1 MKKSALTIIV
11 LLLTLVILVGQTR
24 KERKAMYDSQYNY
37 ELACLGVGNDGTKLL
52 KVWGYGKKVDNAI
65 YDAKRTSVAAVIFRG
80 IPAGNGAAP
89 TPSLLPVD
97 GYEQHMDFF
106 DEFFKDGGMY
116 LSFVNLTTDGT
127 PGGSDNIKMSHGYK
141 VAVSAS
147 INFNELRKYLQDK
160 GIIKRLDAGF

>member
-1 MKKSALTIIV
+1 MKKSLFTIII
-11 LLLTLVILVGQTR
+11 LLLVAVNSFAQTR

-65 YDAKRTSVAAVIFRG
+65 YDAKRTAVAAVIFRG
-80 IPAGNGAAP
+80 VPAGNGAAP
-89 TPSLLPVD
+89 TPSILPVD
-97 GYEQHMDFF
+97 GYEQHIDFF

-141 VAVSAS
+141 VAVAAS
-147 INFNELRKYLQDK
+147 INFSTLRKYLEER
-160 GIIKRLDAGF
+160 GVVKRMDAGF

>member
-1 MKKSALTIIV
+1 MRKKILTS
-11 LLLTLVILVGQTR
+11 VILLVVLTTVFGQTR

-37 ELACLGVGNDGTKLL
+37 EIACLGVGLDGTKLL

-65 YDAKRTSVAAVIFRG
+65 YDAKRTAVAAVIFRG
-80 IPAGNGAAP
+80 VPAGNGAAP
-89 TPSLLPVD
+89 TPSILPIE
-97 GYEQHMDFF
+97 GYEQHLDFF

-116 LSFVNLTTDGT
+116 LSFINLTTDGT

-147 INFNELRKYLQDK
+147 VNFNALRKYLEEK
-160 GIIKRLDAGF
+160 GVAKRMDAGF

>member
-1 MKKSALTIIV
+1 MRKSVFSIIV
-11 LLLTLVILVGQTR
+11 FLLAVITVFGQTR

-65 YDAKRTSVAAVIFRG
+65 YDAKRTAVAAVIFRG
-80 IPAGNGAAP
+80 VPAGNGAAP

-97 GYEQHMDFF
+97 GYEKNMDFF

-160 GIIKRLDAGF
+160 GIVKRLDAGF

>member
-1 MKKSALTIIV
+1 MRKSLFTVIV
-11 LLLTLVILVGQTR
+11 LLLVLTSTFGQTR

-37 ELACLGVGNDGTKLL
+37 ELACLAVGNDGTKLL

-65 YDAKRTSVAAVIFRG
+65 YDAKRTAVAAVIFRG
-80 IPAGNGAAP
+80 VPGGNGAAP

-97 GYEQHMDFF
+97 GYDQHFDFF

-147 INFNELRKYLQDK
+147 INFNALRKFLEEK
-160 GIIKRLDAGF
+160 GVVKRMDAGF

>member
-1 MKKSALTIIV
+1 MKKSILTIIT
-11 LLLTLVILVGQTR
+11 LLIALATIVGQTR

-80 IPAGNGAAP
+80 VPAGNGAAP

-97 GYEQHMDFF
+97 GYEKNMEFF

-160 GIIKRLDAGF
+160 GIVKRLDAGF

>member
-1 MKKSALTIIV
+1 MRKSIFTV
-11 LLLTLVILVGQTR
+11 LLFSLTMVTVCGQTR

-37 ELACLGVGNDGTKLL
+37 ELACLAVGNDGTKLI

-65 YDAKRTSVAAVIFRG
+65 YDAKRTAVAAVIFRG
-80 IPAGNGAAP
+80 VPAGNGAAP

-97 GYEQHMDFF
+97 GYGLNMDFF

-127 PGGSDNIKMSHGYK
+127 PGGADNIKMSHGYK

-160 GIIKRLDAGF
+160 GIVKRLDAGF

>member
-1 MKKSALTIIV
+1 
-11 LLLTLVILVGQTR
+11 
-24 KERKAMYDSQYNY
+24 MYDSQYNY
-37 ELACLGVGNDGTKLL
+37 EVACLGVGNDGTKFI

-65 YDAKRTSVAAVIFRG
+65 YDAKRTAVAAVIFRG
-80 IPAGNGAAP
+80 VPAGNGAAP

-97 GYEQHMDFF
+97 GYAQNMDFF

-160 GIIKRLDAGF
+160 SIVKRLDAGF

>member
-1 MKKSALTIIV
+1 MRKSICTAII
-11 LLLTLVILVGQTR
+11 LLLAFYTICGQTR
-24 KERKAMYDSQYNY
+24 KERKAMYDSKYNY
-37 ELACLGVGNDGTKLL
+37 ELACLGVGQDGTKLL

-65 YDAKRTSVAAVIFRG
+65 YDAKRTAVAAVIFRG
-80 IPAGNGAAP
+80 VPGGNGAAP
-89 TPSLLPVD
+89 TPSILPVD

-127 PGGSDNIKMSHGYK
+127 PGGADNIKMSHGYK

-147 INFNELRKYLQDK
+147 INFNALRKYLEDK
-160 GIIKRLDAGF
+160 GVVKRMDAGF

>member
-1 MKKSALTIIV
+1 MRKCIFTVIIFVLALAIA
-11 LLLTLVILVGQTR
+11 VGQTR

-37 ELACLGVGNDGTKLL
+37 ELACLGVGQDGTKLL

-80 IPAGNGAAP
+80 VPAGNDAAP

-127 PGGSDNIKMSHGYK
+127 PGGSTISK
-141 VAVSAS
+141 
-147 INFNELRKYLQDK
+147 
-160 GIIKRLDAGF
+160 

>member
-1 MKKSALTIIV
+1 MKKSIFTLIIGILIV
-11 LLLTLVILVGQTR
+11 STVIGQTR

-37 ELACLGVGNDGTKLL
+37 EIACLGVGNDGTKLV

-65 YDAKRTSVAAVIFRG
+65 YDAKRTAVAAVIFRG
-80 IPAGNGAAP
+80 VPAGNGAAP
-89 TPSLLPVD
+89 TPSLLPID
-97 GYEQHMDFF
+97 GYETNQPFF

-127 PGGSDNIKMSHGYK
+127 PGGKDNIKMSHGYK

-160 GIIKRLDAGF
+160 GIVKRLDAGF

>member
-1 MKKSALTIIV
+1 MRKSIYSV
-11 LLLTLVILVGQTR
+11 LLFSLVVVSVFGQTR

-37 ELACLGVGNDGTKLL
+37 ELACLGVGNDGTKFL

-65 YDAKRTSVAAVIFRG
+65 YDAKRTAVAAVIFRG
-80 IPAGNGAAP
+80 VPAGNGAAP

-97 GYEQHMDFF
+97 GYGQNMDFF

-127 PGGSDNIKMSHGYK
+127 PGGADNIKMSHGYK

-147 INFNELRKYLQDK
+147 INFNQLRKYLQDK
-160 GIIKRLDAGF
+160 NIVKRLDAGF

>member
-1 MKKSALTIIV
+1 MKRNILTTIV
-11 LLLTLVILVGQTR
+11 LLLVVATSFGQTR

-65 YDAKRTSVAAVIFRG
+65 YDAKRTAVAAVIFRG
-80 IPAGNGAAP
+80 VPGGNGAAP
-89 TPSLLPVD
+89 TPSILPVD
-97 GYEQHMDFF
+97 GYEQHIDFF

-147 INFNELRKYLQDK
+147 INFNALRKYLEDK
-160 GIIKRLDAGF
+160 GVVKRMDAGF

>member
-1 MKKSALTIIV
+1 MRKSIFTVIIIV
-11 LLLTLVILVGQTR
+11 LALATAVGQTR

-80 IPAGNGAAP
+80 VPAGNGAAP

-106 DEFFKDGGMY
+106 DDFFKDGGMY

-160 GIIKRLDAGF
+160 GVVKRLDAGF

>member
-1 MKKSALTIIV
+1 MRKSIFTFILLV
-11 LLLTLVILVGQTR
+11 LATSTLFSQTR

-37 ELACLGVGNDGTKLL
+37 EIACLGVGNDGTKLI

-65 YDAKRTSVAAVIFRG
+65 YDAKRTAVAAVIFRG
-80 IPAGNGAAP
+80 VPAGNGAAP
-89 TPSLLPVD
+89 TPSLLPID
-97 GYEQHMDFF
+97 GYEKSMDFF

-127 PGGSDNIKMSHGYK
+127 PGGKDNIKMSHGYK

-160 GIIKRLDAGF
+160 GIVKRLDAGF

>member
-1 MKKSALTIIV
+1 MRKSLFTIIV
-11 LLLTLVILVGQTR
+11 LLLVTANSFGQTR

-65 YDAKRTSVAAVIFRG
+65 YDAKRTAVAAVIFRG
-80 IPAGNGAAP
+80 VPAGNGAAP
-89 TPSLLPVD
+89 TPSILPVD
-97 GYEQHMDFF
+97 GYEQHLDFF

-141 VAVSAS
+141 VAVAAS
-147 INFNELRKYLQDK
+147 INFNALRKYLEDK
-160 GIIKRLDAGF
+160 GVVKRMDAGF

>member
-1 MKKSALTIIV
+1 MRKSIFTF
-11 LLLTLVILVGQTR
+11 ILVVLAATTLFAQTR

-37 ELACLGVGNDGTKLL
+37 EIACLGVGNDGTKLL

-80 IPAGNGAAP
+80 VPAGNGAAP

-97 GYEQHMDFF
+97 GYEKNMAFF

-127 PGGSDNIKMSHGYK
+127 PGGSDNLKMSHGYK

-160 GIIKRLDAGF
+160 GIVKRLDAGF

>member
-1 MKKSALTIIV
+1 MRKCIFTVIIFVLALAIA
-11 LLLTLVILVGQTR
+11 VGQTR

-37 ELACLGVGNDGTKLL
+37 ELACLGVGQDGTKLL

-80 IPAGNGAAP
+80 VPAGNGAAP

-141 VAVSAS
+141 VDVSAS

-160 GIIKRLDAGF
+160 GVVKRLDAGF